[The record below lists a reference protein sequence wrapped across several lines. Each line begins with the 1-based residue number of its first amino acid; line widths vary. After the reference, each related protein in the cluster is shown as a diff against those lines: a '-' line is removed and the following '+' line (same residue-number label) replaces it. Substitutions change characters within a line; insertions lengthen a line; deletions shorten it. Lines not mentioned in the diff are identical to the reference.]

1 MHLETSRADAASM
14 SKTRQERQEGR
25 LDAALKEMPASLQML
40 INYGA
45 TDYSKM
51 FELMLEAAEN
61 DQKGCRK
68 TATQLCRML
77 GLDSETRL
85 GTTAFMTACVDKLL
99 ALPSGAALGTDKDV
113 LRSQMKG
120 LLRLLLGQAEEEA
133 RALTRAGRLSPDTT
147 PASAGSNAP
156 GKGGEDRQLWIKDKK
171 DREDERVAKL
181 SKWEA
186 LHPETH
192 TWPAALL
199 PSRAMVLAFDKWP
212 VATSC
217 PNVRKLSE
225 LIEKGRAQTVPVGR
239 ESYLLDLISV
249 MLAMRKAYAEPMAE
263 GFKID
268 KKVDL
273 TMLEWTLDEED
284 PTDPSKRK
292 TEKRP
297 AQLSG
302 KIVDSA
308 ILHLITALEPL
319 TERQKVAIGDTL
331 WNELVSEISVL
342 NGYSLSRAV
351 ARVFSSDSRVWQDAC
366 KEERSAGRRARKTSP
381 PEEEDEEITP
391 VAKRAK
397 GSGKGRGSP
406 QPRSREHR
414 GERPVCPDWEK
425 KGTCD
430 AREAGTCG
438 KRHNHA
444 WTNLGR
450 VAFEK
455 KADK

>member
-1 MHLETSRADAASM
+1 VRLETSLIVAASM
-14 SKTRQERQEGR
+14 SKTRQERQEAR
-25 LDAALKEMPASLQML
+25 LEAALKEMPLSLKTVVS
-40 INYGA
+40 YGA

-51 FELMLEAAEN
+51 FELLLEAAES
-61 DQKGCRK
+61 DQAGCRK

-77 GLDSETRL
+77 GLDTDKKMD
-85 GTTAFMTACVDKLL
+85 GTAFLTTCVERLL
-99 ALPSGAALGTDKDV
+99 ALPNGSALGADKDA

-147 PASAGSNAP
+147 PSSSGSSVA
-156 GKGGEDRQLWIKDKK
+156 GKGGEAGQLWIKDKK
-171 DREDERVAKL
+171 DREDERIAKL
-181 SKWEA
+181 SQWEA

-199 PSRAMVLAFDKWP
+199 PSRSMVLAFDKWP
-212 VATSC
+212 VAASC

-225 LIEKGRAQTVPVGR
+225 LIEKGRAQTVPAGR

-249 MLAMRKAYAEPMAE
+249 MLAMRKAYAEPMPE
-263 GFKID
+263 GFKVD
-268 KKVDL
+268 RKADL
-273 TMLEWTLDEED
+273 TMLEWTLDEDD
-284 PTDPSKRK
+284 PADPSKKK

-302 KIVDSA
+302 KIVDAA

-319 TERQKVAIGDTL
+319 TEKQKIAIGDSL
-331 WNELVSEISVL
+331 WNELVSEIAVL

-351 ARVFSSDSRVWQDAC
+351 ARVFGSDSRVWQDAC
-366 KEERSAGRRARKTSP
+366 KEERSPGRRARKTSP
-381 PEEEDEEITP
+381 PEEDDEESTP
-391 VAKRAK
+391 PVKRAR
-397 GSGKGRGSP
+397 GGGKGRGSP
-406 QPRSREHR
+406 QPRGRDQ
-414 GERPVCPDWEK
+414 RPVCPDWEK

-430 AREAGTCG
+430 AKEAGKCG

-444 WTNLGR
+444 WANLGKA
-450 VAFEK
+450 AFEK

>member
-1 MHLETSRADAASM
+1 MRLETSRADAASM

-199 PSRAMVLAFDKWP
+199 PSRAMVLACSTSGPWP
-212 VATSC
+212 QAARTC
-217 PNVRKLSE
+217 
-225 LIEKGRAQTVPVGR
+225 
-239 ESYLLDLISV
+239 ES
-249 MLAMRKAYAEPMAE
+249 
-263 GFKID
+263 
-268 KKVDL
+268 
-273 TMLEWTLDEED
+273 
-284 PTDPSKRK
+284 
-292 TEKRP
+292 
-297 AQLSG
+297 
-302 KIVDSA
+302 
-308 ILHLITALEPL
+308 
-319 TERQKVAIGDTL
+319 
-331 WNELVSEISVL
+331 
-342 NGYSLSRAV
+342 
-351 ARVFSSDSRVWQDAC
+351 
-366 KEERSAGRRARKTSP
+366 
-381 PEEEDEEITP
+381 
-391 VAKRAK
+391 
-397 GSGKGRGSP
+397 
-406 QPRSREHR
+406 
-414 GERPVCPDWEK
+414 
-425 KGTCD
+425 
-430 AREAGTCG
+430 
-438 KRHNHA
+438 
-444 WTNLGR
+444 
-450 VAFEK
+450 
-455 KADK
+455 